1 MQRPRLEVADIFRT
15 SGPGYRA
22 RNQGHLSL
30 GQLRV
35 MSAIEACR
43 TAALGGHVTACE
55 DCGHIDVAF
64 NSCRNRHCPKCQAAA
79 SHAWLEA
86 RRADLLPVGYFHVV
100 FTLPARIAGI
110 AYANKALVYDAL
122 FKAAAE
128 TLSAIAADPRHLGA
142 KIGMT
147 MVLHS
152 WGSALVHH
160 PHVHCIVP
168 GGGIALDG
176 SRWISARPHYL
187 LPVPVLKALFKR
199 LMLERL
205 VAAHAAGALR
215 FFGEHAGLVDIAAFQ
230 AFLRPCRRAKWYVYA
245 KRPFAGP
252 EQVLAYLSRY
262 THRVAIANSRL
273 IAFDAKRVSFTFKDY
288 RQDGAVRYRAMSLDA
303 DEFIRRFLLHVL
315 PDGFHRIRHYG
326 LLANGGRVENI
337 AKARALLNVAPPPTA
352 PADVAPDAP
361 AEDPPQPAPCAC
373 CGGRMILIESFERG
387 AAPKSWACAPVAPR
401 RDSS

>member
-1 MQRPRLEVADIFRT
+1 VQRPRLEVADIFRV
-15 SGPGYRA
+15 SSAAYRTRQA
-22 RNQGHLSL
+22 GHLSL

-43 TAALGGHVTACE
+43 TAALGGHVTRCE
-55 DCGHIDVAF
+55 DCGRIDVAF

-79 SHAWLEA
+79 SYAWLEA

-100 FTLPARIAGI
+100 FTLPAPIADI
-110 AYANKALVYDAL
+110 AYTNKAVIYDAL

-128 TLSAIAADPRHLGA
+128 TLSAIAATHLGA

-147 MVLHS
+147 MVLHT
-152 WGSALVHH
+152 WGSTLVHH

-205 VAAHAAGALR
+205 TAAHAAGALR
-215 FFGEHAGLVDIAAFQ
+215 FFGEHAALADAAAFR
-230 AFLRPCRRAKWYVYA
+230 AFLKPCWRAKWYVYA
-245 KRPFAGP
+245 KSPFAGP
-252 EQVLAYLSRY
+252 DQVLAYLARY

-273 IAFDAKRVSFTFKDY
+273 VAFDAKRVSFTFKDY

-326 LLANGGRVENI
+326 LLANAGRVENI
-337 AKARALLNVAPPPTA
+337 AKARALLGVTPPPTG
-352 PADVAPDAP
+352 PGDIAPDAP
-361 AEDPPQPAPCAC
+361 AEDTKQQPPCAC
-373 CGGRMILIESFERG
+373 CGGRMIRIETFERG
-387 AAPKSWACAPVAPR
+387 ATPKSWTRALVAPR
-401 RDSS
+401 IDTS